1 MEWGTGL
8 EAAVL
13 HRDSTCLLVYMAT
26 GRGQNHSE
34 SLTFRALDGG
44 SPSQLEP
51 PRSDQPP
58 ALSPIALV
66 LALASIHPILFSS
79 ARLTALMPALSSSLP
94 HCSANIDLRFCR
106 CRALC
111 YKQLGGHSS
120 GSWSCP
126 HISNLLPP
134 TRKLCSLSSSSYVL
148 IYQFAFIVLLPPG
161 FTGLTPPLLLITHS
175 SSARHLYKK
184 ACGIAGTALPS
195 RHHY

>member
-1 MEWGTGL
+1 MLPVEGPLHGMGAIP

-13 HRDSTCLLVYMAT
+13 HRNLLGYMAT
-26 GRGQNHSE
+26 GRGQNRSE

-51 PRSDQPP
+51 PRSDQLP
-58 ALSPIALV
+58 ALSPTALV
-66 LALASIHPILFSS
+66 LALASTHPILSS
-79 ARLTALMPALSSSLP
+79 PGRLTALMPALSSSLP

-134 TRKLCSLSSSSYVL
+134 TRKLS
-148 IYQFAFIVLLPPG
+148 
-161 FTGLTPPLLLITHS
+161 
-175 SSARHLYKK
+175 RHLYKK
-184 ACGIAGTALPS
+184 ACGIAGTAVPS